1 MTLDCCLPSASHVN
15 EYIPVT
21 ADINDADV
29 LFSLYCTESYM
40 NAEALS
46 KISENDIL
54 ASSFGSSSLS
64 RLFYFDNFDGCQSS
78 CCQHT
83 EYSSEDDVNSLCTQH
98 SSDTD
103 SVVSV
108 SEFADLYEEDLNSP
122 TACSKSNINT
132 ASILTFT
139 APLLLK
145 IKEENTNPCDENK
158 SKTSMKWKKESSKL
172 DQSPCERPFMCS
184 FAGCN
189 KRYTKSSHL
198 KSHERSHTGERPF
211 TCTWPGCSWSFARSD
226 ELTRHSR
233 KHTGCRPYTCTQC
246 NRGFQR
252 SDHLSAHLKIHARA
266 YPLSSLDAS
275 SKKRK

>member
-1 MTLDCCLPSASHVN
+1 MTLDCCLPSASHIN

-21 ADINDADV
+21 TDVNDADV
-29 LFSLYCTESYM
+29 LFNLYCTDSYM
-40 NAEALS
+40 SAEALS
-46 KISENDIL
+46 KISEHDIL

-64 RLFYFDNFDGCQSS
+64 RLFYFDGFDGCQSN
-78 CCQHT
+78 CCDHSAYT
-83 EYSSEDDVNSLCTQH
+83 SEDDVNSLCTQH

-103 SVVSV
+103 SVASIN
-108 SEFADLYEEDLNSP
+108 EFADLYEEDLSSP
-122 TACSKSNINT
+122 TSCSKSDINT
-132 ASILTFT
+132 SSILTFT

-145 IKEENTNPCDENK
+145 IKEENSSTCDDK
-158 SKTSMKWKKESSKL
+158 AKCTMKWKKESISKV
-172 DQSPCERPFMCS
+172 DSPCERPFMCS

-211 TCTWPGCSWSFARSD
+211 TCTWPGCTWSFARSD

-233 KHTGCRPYTCTQC
+233 KHTGCRPYTCKQC

-266 YPLSSLDAS
+266 YPLTVDAS